1 MLPTWSGNG
10 VAKQMDALAV
20 THIRSEDPGAP
31 LTPTLALR
39 VLIALIPVDPALAI
53 DYALA
58 IPAPVDLVKHVRSW
72 RDDESKLPADHDT
85 LYLIEEALEWL
96 AQQ

>member
-1 MLPTWSGNG
+1 
-10 VAKQMDALAV
+10 
-20 THIRSEDPGAP
+20 
-31 LTPTLALR
+31 
-39 VLIALIPVDPALAI
+39 LAI